1 MSRVRA
7 ALFSV
12 VLFLI
17 GAPGPSPR
25 AEPTTPVASFA
36 LLIGVNRSVDPSEAP
51 LRYADDDAA
60 LYFELFRGLGAR
72 TYLVTRAD
80 ENTRRLHPQA
90 VAEAVE
96 PRRGAFDPLITQLV
110 ADMARAR
117 AESVRTRLYVIYA
130 GHGSVREGQGAVA
143 LEDAQLTGAELAQLI
158 ERSGADEAH
167 VIIDAC
173 YSFFLAYPRGP
184 GGRRRP
190 LAGLRRLGPLAD
202 SERTGLLLSTSSAK
216 ESHEWEGLQSGV
228 FSHEV
233 RSGLSGAADADGD
246 GQVTYREIAA
256 FVERAN
262 AAIPNERFRPEVHA
276 RPPSTGGLLLDLKPG
291 RTRRLVVP
299 GGAHFVLE
307 NADGVR
313 LADLHGAPGTT
324 TQLLRPAPASPL
336 FLREA
341 GSHLEF
347 AIPSQPE
354 VIKLAMLEPAVA
366 RTGERGAAHESFAR
380 LFALPFDEGAV
391 AAYRFRPL
399 PDLAAEDRAERR
411 LGQLQRAGYGLLGA
425 GGAALVTGAALSLSA
440 LALREEGVAGRTN
453 SEVGARNLEIDRRNR
468 GALGMYGTSAALAVG
483 GAVLLLLPRLRP
495 NLGITLGRD
504 GGALAWQGG
513 F

>member
-1 MSRVRA
+1 MNR
-7 ALFSV
+7 LGV
-12 VLFLI
+12 VLIALVL
-17 GAPGPSPR
+17 GALCPSGH
-25 AEPTTPVASFA
+25 AESATAVARFA
-36 LLIGVNRSVDPSEAP
+36 LLIGVNQSVDASEAT

-96 PRRGAFDPLITQLV
+96 PRRVAFDQTIAQLT

-117 AESVRTRLYVIYA
+117 ALQVRTRLYVIYA
-130 GHGSVREGQGAVA
+130 GHGSVHAGQGAVA

-190 LAGLRRLGPLAD
+190 LAGLRQLGPLAD
-202 SERTGLLLSTSSAK
+202 SGRIGLLLSTSSAK

-228 FSHEV
+228 FSYEV

-262 AAIPNERFRPEVHA
+262 AAIPNERFRPDVHA
-276 RPPSTGGLLLDLKPG
+276 RPPATSGLLLDLKPG
-291 RTRRLVVP
+291 LNRRVVVP

-313 LADLHGAPGTT
+313 LVDLHGTQGTA
-324 TQLLRPAPASPL
+324 TQLLRSAQTSSL

-354 VIKLAMLEPAVA
+354 VVKLAMLEPAVA
-366 RTGERGAAHESFAR
+366 RASERGAAHESFGQ
-380 LFALPFDEGAV
+380 LFALPFDESV
-391 AAYRFRPL
+391 VDAYRFRPL
-399 PDLAAEDRAERR
+399 PDFAAEERTERR
-411 LGQLQRAGYGLLGA
+411 LGRLRHAGYSLLGV
-425 GGAALVTGAALSLSA
+425 GGAAFMTGAALSLSA
-440 LALREEGVAGRTN
+440 LGLRDQGVAGRTQSQIAVRN
-453 SEVGARNLEIDRRNR
+453 GEIDQRNL
-468 GALGMYGTSAALAVG
+468 GAVPLYISAAALAVS
-483 GAVLLLLPRLRP
+483 GAVVLLLPKLRP
-495 NLGITLGRD
+495 NLMVAPAPD
-504 GGALAWQGG
+504 GGTLEWRAE

>member
-1 MSRVRA
+1 MIRIVS
-7 ALFSV
+7 ALWACVAF
-12 VLFLI
+12 VLGSI
-17 GAPGPSPR
+17 CPSAR
-25 AEPTTPVASFA
+25 AEPAAPVAHFA
-36 LLIGVNRSVDPSEAP
+36 LLIGVNQSVDASEVT

-96 PRRGAFDPLITQLV
+96 PRRAAFDQTVAQLA

-117 AESVRTRLYVIYA
+117 AERVRTRLYVIYA
-130 GHGSVREGQGAVA
+130 GHGSVRAGQGAVA
-143 LEDAQLTGAELAQLI
+143 LEDAQLTGTELAQLI

-173 YSFFLAYPRGP
+173 YSFFLAYPRGA

-190 LAGLRRLGPLAD
+190 LAGLRTLGLLAD
-202 SERTGLLLSTSSAK
+202 SGHIGLLLSTSSAK

-228 FSHEV
+228 FSYEV

-276 RPPSTGGLLLDLKPG
+276 RPPATSGLLLDLKPG
-291 RTRRLVVP
+291 LARGVVVP
-299 GGAHFVLE
+299 GGAHFILE

-313 LADLHGAPGTT
+313 LADLHGSPGASAR
-324 TQLLRPAPASPL
+324 LLRPASASSL

-347 AIPSQPE
+347 AIPNQPE
-354 VIKLAMLEPAVA
+354 VVKLAMLEPAMA
-366 RTGERGAAHESFAR
+366 RAIERGAAHESFGK
-380 LFALPFDEGAV
+380 LFSLPFDLNVVES
-391 AAYRFRPL
+391 YRFRPL
-399 PDLAAEDRAERR
+399 PDFAAEDRAERR
-411 LGQLQRAGYGLLGA
+411 LTRLRSVGYGLLGA
-425 GGAALVTGAALSLSA
+425 GGAALLTGAALSLSA
-440 LALREEGVAGRTN
+440 LVLRDSSVAGHTQN
-453 SEVGARNLEIDRRNR
+453 QIEARNIEIDRRNR
-468 GALGMYGTSAALAVG
+468 GALGMYPAGSALAVG
-483 GAVLLLLPRLRP
+483 GALLLLLPALRP
-495 NLGITLGRD
+495 KLLIALGPDGATLAGR
-504 GGALAWQGG
+504 AE

>member
-1 MSRVRA
+1 MNRIGA
-7 ALFSV
+7 ALAAL
-12 VLFLI
+12 VLL
-17 GAPGPSPR
+17 ALCPSAH
-25 AEPTTPVASFA
+25 AEPAAAVARFA
-36 LLIGVNRSVDPSEAP
+36 LLIGVNHSVDPSQAT

-80 ENTRRLHPQA
+80 ANTRRLHPQA

-96 PRRGAFDPLITQLV
+96 PRRVAFDQIVAQLT

-117 AESVRTRLYVIYA
+117 ALQVRTRLYVIYA
-130 GHGSVREGQGAVA
+130 GHGSVRAGQGAVA
-143 LEDAQLTGAELAQLI
+143 LEDAQLTGAELAQI
-158 ERSGADEAH
+158 IDRSGADEAH

-190 LAGLRRLGPLAD
+190 LAGLRKLGPLAD
-202 SERTGLLLSTSSAK
+202 SDRIGLLLSTSSDK

-228 FSHEV
+228 FSYEV

-246 GQVTYREIAA
+246 GQVTYREMAA

-276 RPPSTGGLLLDLKPG
+276 RPPATSGLLLDLKPG
-291 RTRRLVVP
+291 LTRRVVVP

-313 LADLHGAPGTT
+313 LVDLHGTQGTAI
-324 TQLLRPAPASPL
+324 QLLRSAQTSPL

-354 VIKLAMLEPAVA
+354 VVKLAMLEPTMA
-366 RTGERGAAHESFAR
+366 RASERGAAHESFGQ
-380 LFALPFDEGAV
+380 LFALPFDGSVVE
-391 AAYRFRPL
+391 AYRFRPL
-399 PDLAAEDRAERR
+399 PDFAAEERIDQRLRR
-411 LGQLQRAGYGLLGA
+411 LQTTGYSLLGA

-440 LALREEGVAGRTN
+440 LALRDEGVGGRTQ
-453 SEVGARNLEIDRRNR
+453 SQIAARNGEIDRRNL
-468 GALGMYGTSAALAVG
+468 GVIGMYSSAAALAVS
-483 GAVLLLLPRLRP
+483 GAIILLLPKLRP
-495 NLGITLGRD
+495 NLLFTLGHD
-504 GGALAWQGG
+504 GGTVGWRAE